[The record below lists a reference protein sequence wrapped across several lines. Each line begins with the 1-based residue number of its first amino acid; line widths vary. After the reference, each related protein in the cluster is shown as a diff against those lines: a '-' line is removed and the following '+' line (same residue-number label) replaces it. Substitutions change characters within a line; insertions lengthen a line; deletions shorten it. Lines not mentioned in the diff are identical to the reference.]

1 VQVNTLYIPED
12 GSDGRAAESWLPFRM
27 NWDLKGEDREGTIR
41 AYPLLR
47 FADAR
52 SVSPRKL
59 MVRVGVAMLG
69 EAAVPDDLQI
79 ARPGEIPANIH
90 LLETTYPVTLMKQA
104 GEKSFS
110 MEEDLTLP
118 ASDPQPEKILFG
130 CLRPEV
136 TEVRVSGNRLI
147 FRGNANLHLLYRGE
161 DGSLHTWDEPMP
173 FSQLAELDQVY
184 ADSAKG
190 NVTVAVTSLEI
201 SAEDGGHIR
210 LACGLLGQY
219 TVSQREMVTVV
230 EDGYSLGGT
239 LDIKREEMELP
250 SILDEREIS
259 FTGEQTFHNQADCVV
274 DATFLPDF
282 PRQRRNGD
290 NVELELPG
298 QFQVLYTSDDGTLQS
313 ASVRWEGQT
322 GLKADEAAA
331 VLPEPRIGDRPQATV
346 HGDAIQAR
354 AEGQLAIQTVT
365 RQKIPVVTGLNLSE
379 GAEPDANRPSLI
391 LRRAGRERL
400 WDIAKAAGSTVE
412 AIREANGG
420 DAPRSEEQILLI
432 PVL

>member
-1 VQVNTLYIPED
+1 
-12 GSDGRAAESWLPFRM
+12 
-27 NWDLKGEDREGTIR
+27 
-41 AYPLLR
+41 
-47 FADAR
+47 
-52 SVSPRKL
+52 
-59 MVRVGVAMLG
+59 
-69 EAAVPDDLQI
+69 
-79 ARPGEIPANIH
+79 
-90 LLETTYPVTLMKQA
+90 
-104 GEKSFS
+104 
-110 MEEDLTLP
+110 
-118 ASDPQPEKILFG
+118 
-130 CLRPEV
+130 
-136 TEVRVSGNRLI
+136 
-147 FRGNANLHLLYRGE
+147 
-161 DGSLHTWDEPMP
+161 
-173 FSQLAELDQVY
+173 
-184 ADSAKG
+184 
-190 NVTVAVTSLEI
+190 
-201 SAEDGGHIR
+201 
-210 LACGLLGQY
+210 
-219 TVSQREMVTVV
+219 
-230 EDGYSLGGT
+230 
-239 LDIKREEMELP
+239 MELP

-259 FTGEQTFHNQADCVV
+259 FTGEQTFHNQADSVV

-331 VLPEPRIGDRPQATV
+331 VLAEPRIGDRPQTTV

-365 RQKIPVVTGLNLSE
+365 RQKIPVVTGLTLSE

-400 WDIAKAAGSTVE
+400 WDIAKAAGSTMA